1 MCFTQCPSARSTQ
14 RWLIEGDLVAEMTE
28 EEANA
33 LDELWTKTTPTIN
46 VGAGGGF
53 FSEHRARMIILDEQT
68 ARILNAKAMAGYQT
82 PSEFV
87 ASMLHREF
95 GN

>member
-1 MCFTQCPSARSTQ
+1 M
-14 RWLIEGDLVAEMTE
+14 AEMTE

-33 LDELWTKTTPTIN
+33 LDELWTKTTPKIA

-53 FSEHRARMIILDEQT
+53 FTEHRARMIVLDEQT
-68 ARILNAKAMAGYQT
+68 ARILNARAMAGHQT

-95 GN
+95 GS

>member
-1 MCFTQCPSARSTQ
+1 
-14 RWLIEGDLVAEMTE
+14 LIEGDVMAEMTE
-28 EEANA
+28 EEADA
-33 LDELWTKTTPTIN
+33 LDELWTKTTPRIN

-68 ARILNAKAMAGYQT
+68 SRILNAKAMAEHQT

-87 ASMLHREF
+87 ASLLLREL
-95 GN
+95 GGVT

>member
-1 MCFTQCPSARSTQ
+1 M
-14 RWLIEGDLVAEMTE
+14 AEMTE
-28 EEANA
+28 EEANV
-33 LDELWTKTTPTIN
+33 LDKLWTKTTPKIN

-53 FSEHRARMIILDEQT
+53 FAECQARMIILDEQT
-68 ARILNAKAMAGYQT
+68 ARILNARALAVHQT

-95 GN
+95 GS